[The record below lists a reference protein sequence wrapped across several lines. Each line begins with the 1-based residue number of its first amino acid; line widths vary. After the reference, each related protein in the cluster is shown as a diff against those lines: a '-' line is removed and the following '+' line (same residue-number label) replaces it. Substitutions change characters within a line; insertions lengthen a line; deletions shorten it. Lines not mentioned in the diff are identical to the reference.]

1 MATSKVEDYLK
12 RILLEQERAPDSPVS
27 TGQIADR
34 LDVTPGTATSMVKSL
49 ERSGWVRYTPY
60 SGVRLSPSGLE
71 LATHVLRRHRLV
83 ESFLVRILG
92 YSWSE
97 VHVDAQRDHSDLTRC
112 SKGRSWTVSRVLDQR
127 PDFLRVLEEHG
138 ILPGREV
145 SILERDAITGTV
157 EISSPDQRPLRLGFT
172 AAASILVLDACPVAG
187 A

>member
-1 MATSKVEDYLK
+1 M
-12 RILLEQERAPDSPVS
+12 
-27 TGQIADR
+27 
-34 LDVTPGTATSMVKSL
+34 
-49 ERSGWVRYTPY
+49 RYTPY

-97 VHVDAQRDHSDLTRC
+97 VHVDAEILEHAVSDRMLERIDRLLGSPSFDPHGDPIPDSSGVMVQRDHSDLTRC